1 MAVPG
6 RTEERSV
13 ARWRARRGD
22 HGGYRRAQAGARLR
36 RSRLDDQADRLRPSP
51 RARERALLATV
62 QGGTAVPRCACGG
75 PWKPATISFGQ
86 ALVEA
91 DLARSLRTAATAD
104 LFVAAGT
111 SLVVGPVN
119 QMFAIAARAGARTA
133 ILTASETPYDADADV
148 KLGEPVEQVLPAL
161 RDRVVGR

>member
-13 ARWRARRGD
+13 AGWRARRGD

-62 QGGTAVPRCACGG
+62 
-75 PWKPATISFGQ
+75 
-86 ALVEA
+86 
-91 DLARSLRTAATAD
+91 LAR
-104 LFVAAGT
+104 
-111 SLVVGPVN
+111 
-119 QMFAIAARAGARTA
+119 IAAVRYSLLHGERARWSRLLRRQRPDRRRRPAAVRSRGGG
-133 ILTASETPYDADADV
+133 EPADAVSRARDV
-148 KLGEPVEQVLPAL
+148 S
-161 RDRVVGR
+161 